1 MRWTDH
7 TFETVITSAAPAAL
21 KMLQF
26 FMLTSNAKVKE
37 VEAALA
43 TTKRTST
50 RNRSETFQ
58 RPCLK
63 CAQP

>member
-1 MRWTDH
+1 MGWTDH
-7 TFETVITSAAPAAL
+7 SSWTVITNAALAAL

-50 RNRSETFQ
+50 RNRSETF
-58 RPCLK
+58 
-63 CAQP
+63 

>member
-1 MRWTDH
+1 MISEH
-7 TFETVITSAAPAAL
+7 TSETVITSAAPAAL

-50 RNRSETFQ
+50 RNRSETF
-58 RPCLK
+58 
-63 CAQP
+63 